1 MSFGCKVGDSVF
13 LPDDGGVH
21 RYVVL
26 TNPNKDDGIVIVN
39 FTSAPNPMCDGKV
52 FTRSDNRNLFVK
64 PTVVHYKRAIII
76 SITSLCEQERRTDV
90 VSDYRHCSKSIMAQI
105 IKDAFGSQ
113 FTVGDILRELKTNYP
128 QEYGQYCEDTNLE

>member
-26 TNPNKDDGIVIVN
+26 TNPNKNDSIIIVN

-52 FTRSDNRNLFVK
+52 FTRSDDRNLFVK

-76 SITSLCEQERRTDV
+76 SVTSLCEQERRTDV
-90 VSDYRHCSKSIMAQI
+90 VSDYQHCSESIMGQI
-105 IKDAFGSQ
+105 IKDAYKSQ
-113 FTVGDILRELKTNYP
+113 FTIGDVIEELKIHYP
-128 QEYGQYCEDTNLE
+128 QEYALYY

>member
-76 SITSLCEQERRTDV
+76 SKYLIFFSNLSLL
-90 VSDYRHCSKSIMAQI
+90 KSLFFLI
-105 IKDAFGSQ
+105 
-113 FTVGDILRELKTNYP
+113 Y
-128 QEYGQYCEDTNLE
+128 